1 MASVRTAVIPAA
13 GLGTRFLPATKALP
27 KEMLCVVDRPAIQ
40 YIVEEAVRAGLD
52 DILIV
57 TSSGKDS
64 IADHFDRL
72 SDLEAF
78 LEARGKLDELAEV
91 RRLGELAEVHF
102 VRQKEPLGLGHAV
115 SVARTHVG
123 GQPFAVLLGDVIV
136 PEPAAGERDLL
147 PRLMEV
153 AGDKGAG
160 VIAVHEV
167 PRAEVDAYG
176 VIDGDDLGDDLWLVR
191 SMVEKP
197 DPASAPSNLA
207 SPGRYVLPPEIFDI
221 LEDTPPGHG
230 GEIQLT
236 DAIRTL
242 ASASQV
248 YACVHRSP
256 IYDVG
261 KKIDYLRA
269 TVELALRR
277 PDLGPAF
284 AAYLRAAAPS
294 P

>member
-72 SDLEAF
+72 KDLEAF
-78 LEARGKLDELAEV
+78 LEARGKLDELAEI
-91 RRLGELAEVHF
+91 RRLGELAEIHF

-115 SVARTHVG
+115 SVARTHVAG
-123 GQPFAVLLGDVIV
+123 RPFAVLLGDVIV
-136 PEPAAGERDLL
+136 PEPQSGERDLL
-147 PRLMEV
+147 PRLIEV
-153 AGDKGAG
+153 AEAKKAA
-160 VIAVHEV
+160 VIAAHEV
-167 PRAEVDAYG
+167 PHAEVKAYG
-176 VIDGDDLGDDLWLVR
+176 VIDGEDLGDGLWLVR

-197 DPASAPSNLA
+197 DPSSAPSNLA

-236 DAIRTL
+236 DALRAL
-242 ASASQV
+242 AAVSPV
-248 YACVHRSP
+248 YACEHRGP
-256 IYDVG
+256 IFDVG

-284 AAYLRAAAPS
+284 AAYLRDGAPL